1 VQREAEEAL
10 EALQSST
17 AWAQD
22 LVLGDVDGSSLP
34 VTSMSTVVER
44 LESQID
50 VAVANGVRWGSR
62 SALVATMLHFPELD
76 TDLEVLVF
84 GRCTRLIEDEVDSL
98 WSRVHAIADSLAS
111 LIPSSVACNAPNST
125 GE

>member
-1 VQREAEEAL
+1 
-10 EALQSST
+10 
-17 AWAQD
+17 
-22 LVLGDVDGSSLP
+22 
-34 VTSMSTVVER
+34 MSAVVER

-62 SALVATMLHFPELD
+62 SALVAAMLHFPELD

-98 WSRVHAIADSLAS
+98 WSRVHAVADSLARSFLLQLPVMLLTAQGSSGGS
-111 LIPSSVACNAPNST
+111 LCR
-125 GE
+125 